1 MDSKVAIA
9 RGIADLDCD
18 SAVKEC
24 LMALFNIELLA
35 SAGEP
40 STKASYVKEIEK
52 RSAAVP
58 SDLEDDQQ

>member
-9 RGIADLDCD
+9 RGIADLDCEA
-18 SAVKEC
+18 AVKEC

-52 RSAAVP
+52 RSASMP
-58 SDLEDDQQ
+58 SELKEDQQ